1 MGVIKLCTYNPLKMR
16 VVVGSQ
22 LASYGLLC
30 FLWGC
35 SQCLEIG
42 KNPWRFLELVSFPK
56 TDVVGSQLS
65 TQDAKPRHHQ
75 DGGWNIF
82 RWVGIPNLN
91 WLICDDC
98 ILGGGW
104 SNTSYHHVVLSIF
117 FLISLQ
123 SYVLIHLQLSKPSW
137 ISRQMC
143 ISQLA
148 IQIPTDQKKQGQLFR
163 KAPRKKKQ
171 QTNSQTP
178 KNLEKTAVWHLQ
190 VLRIVDGFANH
201 PTNEVEKVQVV
212 SSDIRPP
219 SRDPGRS
226 LLGFGSF

>member
-1 MGVIKLCTYNPLKMR
+1 MR
-16 VVVGSQ
+16 IIVGSQ
-22 LASYGLLC
+22 WVPYGCYL
-30 FLWGC
+30 FLWGF
-35 SQCLEIG
+35 SQCLRLAKIM
-42 KNPWRFLELVSFPK
+42 RFLELVSFPK
-56 TDVVGSQLS
+56 TDVVGSNFRPRML
-65 TQDAKPRHHQ
+65 ARHHR
-75 DGGWNIF
+75 GWRLTFLGEWIT
-82 RWVGIPNLN
+82 PNLN

-98 ILGGGW
+98 ILGGW

-148 IQIPTDQKKQGQLFR
+148 MTCNLNSHRSKNTRPACSQSSQEKK
-163 KAPRKKKQ
+163 
-171 QTNSQTP
+171 TNKLSNP
-178 KNLEKTAVWHLQ
+178 KNLEKNAVWHLQ

-219 SRDPGRS
+219 SRHPGRS
-226 LLGFGSF
+226 TCWVLGRSK